1 MSSKP
6 HYKHTPR
13 GPVILNRYDAAGQ
26 GRRMAGWTP
35 PSTGPNTDLDG
46 VQIIRRRIVDALCN
60 EWAAKSIVEKWVT
73 TLIGVGITA
82 RFPGQPALTKLWLKH
97 VAECD
102 ADGVYDLFGL
112 QTLATNVFIG
122 LGESFT
128 RVRYR
133 RSNSGL
139 AVPVQY
145 QVMEPQMLPMLDT
158 DTWDGLREGHIIRS
172 GIELDRQRQRV
183 AYWFH
188 KNHPGDRATYAMGE
202 IADLVRI
209 PAEDVAHMYEPRR
222 AGALRGV
229 SDLATSLP
237 HLRDTG
243 DYADAVLTRQKLG
256 NLFVA
261 FITRAT
267 PNIGEDPFSGERIQE
282 AAEQFVA
289 SLEPGLVQE
298 LDPGQSVTFGNP
310 PEPGTMYH
318 EYMRTQYLGI
328 NAGAGMPYELGTG
341 DIREVSDRTLRVIIN
356 EFRRR
361 AEQRQW
367 QVVIHQWCRRVANWF
382 AEAAYVD
389 GKISEA
395 EHEAALNVEWA
406 PHGWDYIHPVQDV
419 QGQKLARDL
428 GLVSTPALITRRG
441 DDPDKVITEQV
452 AYEKKL
458 MDARKAAGVPD
469 PNMPLESKAGGDG
482 NDIDEDGRDDDEYE
496 QQQNV
501 APVK

>member
-1 MSSKP
+1 MNKP
-6 HYKHTPR
+6 HYKHTPK
-13 GPVILNRYDAAGQ
+13 GPVIQNRYDAAGQ
-26 GRRMAGWTP
+26 GRRMAGWQP
-35 PSTGPNTDLDG
+35 PGGGPNSDLDG
-46 VQIIRRRIVDALCN
+46 IAVIRRRLVDAISN
-60 EWAAKSIVEKWVT
+60 EWAAKSIVEKWTT
-73 TLIGVGITA
+73 TLIGVGVTA
-82 RFPGQPALTKLWLKH
+82 RFPDQPRLTALWKKH
-97 VAECD
+97 IAECD

-112 QTLATNVFIG
+112 QTLATNVFVG

-128 RVRYR
+128 RARYR
-133 RSNSGL
+133 RANSGL
-139 AVPVQY
+139 SVPVQY
-145 QVMEPQMLPMLDT
+145 QVMEPQMLPMLDA
-158 DTWDGLREGHIIRS
+158 DTWTGLPAGHIIRC
-172 GIELDRQRQRV
+172 GIELDRSRQRS

-188 KNHPGDRATYAMGE
+188 KDHPGDRARSTSLDPTGL
-202 IADLVRI
+202 IRV

-229 SDLATSLP
+229 GDITTSLP
-237 HLRDTG
+237 TMRDTS
-243 DYADAVLTRQKLG
+243 DYADAVLLRQKLS

-261 FITRAT
+261 FIKRVA
-267 PNIGEDPFSGERIQE
+267 PNIGEDPFSGDKVREV
-282 AAEQFVA
+282 AEQFVA

-298 LDPGQSVTFGNP
+298 LDPGQEVQFSNP
-310 PEPGTMYH
+310 PEAGTMFH

-367 QVVIHQWCRRVANWF
+367 QVVIPQFCRRVARWF
-382 AEAAYVD
+382 AETAFIE
-389 GKISEA
+389 GKISSA
-395 EHEAALNVEWA
+395 EYDAAIDAEWA
-406 PHGWDYIHPVQDV
+406 PHGFDYIHPVQDV

-441 DDPDKVITEQV
+441 DDPDTVIAEQV

-469 PNMPLESKAGGDG
+469 PNMPPESKVGGDG

-496 QQQNV
+496 PQKTV